1 MDRPEWAPEGLDV
14 DRPSAARIYD
24 YLLGGFHNFEV
35 DRAAARHAMTVIPDI
50 VTQAQA
56 NRAFLH
62 RSVRYLVGAGVR
74 QFLDLGSGIPTL
86 GNVHEIAQA
95 VDPDARVVYVDIDA
109 IAVEHSRQLL
119 ATVPG
124 TAVLRQDM
132 RKPEAILADPAL
144 RAVFDLSQPVAVILI
159 AVLPAVPDAD
169 DPFGIVTRYRD
180 ALARGSYLVIAHGS
194 NEGRDEQEA
203 ERLVAIS
210 RQTPTPITLRSK
222 AQVAAFFDGF
232 DLVEPGLTFAP
243 SWRPE
248 TPQDA
253 GEHPDRSGNIA
264 GVGRKR

>member
-1 MDRPEWAPEGLDV
+1 MDRPEWAPEGLDA

-35 DRAAARHAMTVIPDI
+35 DRAVARQAMAAMPDV

-109 IAVEHSRQLL
+109 IAVEHSRQILNG
-119 ATVPG
+119 VPG
-124 TAVLRQDM
+124 TAVLQQDM
-132 RKPEAILADPAL
+132 RNPEAILADPEL
-144 RAVFDLSQPVAVILI
+144 TAVVDLSQPVAVILI
-159 AVLPAVPDAD
+159 AVLHAVPDSD
-169 DPFGIVTRYRD
+169 DPAGVVARYRD
-180 ALARGSYLVIAHGS
+180 ALAPGSYLVIAHGS
-194 NEGRDEQEA
+194 HEGRAEEA
-203 ERLVAIS
+203 EKLVEVS
-210 RQTPTPITLRSK
+210 RRTPTPLTLRGR
-222 AQVAAFFDGF
+222 AEVGAFFDGF
-232 DLVEPGLTFAP
+232 DLVEPGITFAP

-248 TPQDA
+248 TPEDA
-253 GEHPDRSGNIA
+253 GEHPERSGNIA

>member
-35 DRAAARHAMTVIPDI
+35 DRAVARQAMAAMPDL

-62 RSVRYLVGAGVR
+62 RAVRHLAAAGVR

-86 GNVHEIAQA
+86 GNVHEIAQS

-109 IAVEHSRQLL
+109 IAVEHSRQIL

-124 TAVLRQDM
+124 TAVLQQDL
-132 RKPEAILADPAL
+132 RHPEAILADPAL
-144 RAVFDLSQPVAVILI
+144 TAVLDLSQPVAVILI
-159 AVLPAVPDAD
+159 AVLHAIPDSD
-169 DPFGIVTRYRD
+169 DPAGVVARYRD
-180 ALARGSYLVIAHGS
+180 ALVPGSYLVVAHGS
-194 NEGRDEQEA
+194 SEGRLEEA
-203 ERLVAIS
+203 DQLVEVS
-210 RQTPTPITLRSK
+210 KRTPTPLSLRSQK
-222 AQVAAFFDGF
+222 EIAAFFDGY
-232 DLVEPGLTFAP
+232 DLVEPGITFAP

-248 TPQDA
+248 TPEDV
-253 GEHPDRSGNIA
+253 GEHPERSGNIA